1 MNILGVHIGHD
12 SSAAFVQD
20 GKILADVAEERFNRV
35 KHYAGLPLESIKFCL
50 AYAGIESSD
59 VDVVAF
65 SQSVPPRGADLLFP
79 DLDWRQKNVRTM
91 VKEAVLQRVNGDMR
105 RNGLPLY
112 LPPLKTGSS
121 VELELVEHHEAHAA
135 SAYYTC
141 GRPLAERVTV
151 VTLDGVGQGVSC
163 AIWRGENGRL
173 EPLMKESTR
182 GSLGWFYSNVTE
194 ALGWWHGDGEGK
206 TMGLAPY
213 GDASAVRGVFDG
225 YYPRYENGELV
236 EPYDFGL
243 LQSIELAGARHHHL
257 PDASKFAALL
267 SSYRPEDLA
276 AEAQEILE
284 RQVMNLVLPRMHREG
299 TTSLCCAGGVFLNVK
314 LNQRIWCSGHVKH
327 HHIYPNPGDSGLAVG
342 AALAA
347 YYRRNPGAPL
357 YSIDNLFKGPEYH
370 EEELEE
376 ILRVRDLDY
385 SRPADLISTV
395 AKELADNK
403 IVGWFQGRM
412 ESGPRALGNRSILMS
427 ANDPTNKDVL
437 NARVKFREAFR
448 PFCPSLLAKH
458 RDIYLENPRNEEFM
472 ITSFDITEKK
482 KGHIPAV
489 VHVDGTVRPQL
500 VRRDANPIFHDLI
513 EEFSRRTGECVLL
526 NTSFNIKGE
535 PIICH
540 PREAIRCFYDSGI
553 DTLVLGPFL
562 LEKRDSK
569 KSDKLVGAGTVASKT
584 VKSGIGTSQEGCK
597 QPLSATM

>member
-1 MNILGVHIGHD
+1 MNILGIHIGHD
-12 SSAAFVQD
+12 SSAAIVQD
-20 GKILADVAEERFNRV
+20 GKIIVDVAEERFVRV
-35 KHYAGLPLESIKFCL
+35 KHYAGLPLESIQFCL
-50 AYAGIESSD
+50 KYAGIDSKHLH
-59 VDVVAF
+59 VVAF
-65 SQSVPPRGADLLFP
+65 SQSVPPRGAELLFP
-79 DLDWRQKNVRTM
+79 RLDWRRKDVRGR
-91 VKEAVLQRVNGDMR
+91 VKEAVLRTINDNMR

-112 LPPLKTGSS
+112 LPPFETSTS
-121 VELELVEHHEAHAA
+121 AEFELVEHHEAHAA

-173 EPLMKESTR
+173 EPLLKEGTR

-213 GDASAVRGVFDG
+213 GNASAVRGVFDG
-225 YYPRYENGELV
+225 YYPRFESGELV
-236 EPYDFGL
+236 EPHDFGL

-257 PDASKFAALL
+257 PDASRFTALI
-267 SSYRPEDLA
+267 SRYRPEDLA

-284 RQVMNLVLPRMHREG
+284 REVMNLVLPWMRREG
-299 TTSLCCAGGVFLNVK
+299 TTSLSCAGGVFLNVK

-357 YSIDNLFKGPEYH
+357 TSIDNLFKGPEYSD
-370 EEELEE
+370 EE
-376 ILRVRDLDY
+376 IEAILKARDLDY
-385 SRPADLISTV
+385 SRPDDLIATV
-395 AKELADNK
+395 ANKLADNT

-427 ANDPTNKDVL
+427 ANDPGNKDIM

-448 PFCPSLLAKH
+448 PFCPSLLANH
-458 RDIYLENPRNEEFM
+458 SDTYLEKPRNEEFM
-472 ITSFDITEKK
+472 ITSFDVTEKK
-482 KGHIPAV
+482 RGNIPAV
-489 VHVDGTVRPQL
+489 VHVDGTIRPQL
-500 VRRDANPIFHDLI
+500 VREEANPMFHDLI
-513 EEFSRRTGECVLL
+513 EEFSRITGESVLL

-540 PREAIRCFYDSGI
+540 PGEAIRCFYDSGI

-562 LEKRDSK
+562 LEKK
-569 KSDKLVGAGTVASKT
+569 HSKT
-584 VKSGIGTSQEGCK
+584 SDGLVAAGHQDRRM
-597 QPLSATM
+597 Q